1 MDIQGHWPLAVTRGQ
16 IQNGFTSE
24 NEQYGL

>member
-16 IQNGFTSE
+16 IQNGATSE
-24 NEQYGL
+24 NEHHGL